1 MTETEAE
8 VEGEDVEEQRMPLI
22 DHLIELRKRLFYS
35 LVALLI
41 TFMICFYFANPI
53 FDFLVAP
60 LAELW
65 EGEEERRLIY
75 TALHEKFFTNIKV
88 AFFAALFCSFPLIA
102 GQVWFF
108 VAPGLYK
115 NEKGTFLPFLVVT
128 PLLFLLGAS
137 MVYYVVMPVAWQ
149 FFASFQQFGVE
160 GTLPIELVPK
170 VGEYL
175 SLVMRLIFAFGISF
189 ELPVLITLMAKA
201 GLATSDGLKGKRRYA
216 IVLAFV
222 AAAVLTPPD
231 PLSQIGLAVPI
242 IVLYE
247 ISIICARMVETL
259 TTFGRAI
266 VTLISVFGAGY
277 ACDRMVRARSV
288 LRESL
293 LAIVAV
299 AVLNQFGVQTASLG
313 SAKKKTRRKRFSV
326 APQIG

>member
-1 MTETEAE
+1 VAEAE

-35 LVALLI
+35 LIALVI
-41 TFMICFYFANPI
+41 TFLICFYFANPI

-60 LAELW
+60 LADLW
-65 EGEEERRLIY
+65 QGEDDRRLIY

-88 AFFAALFCSFPLIA
+88 AFFSALFLSFPLIA
-102 GQVWFF
+102 GQIWLF
-108 VAPGLYK
+108 VAPGLYRT
-115 NEKGTFLPFLVVT
+115 EKGAFFPFLVAT

-137 MVYYVVMPVAWQ
+137 MVYYIVMPVAWQ
-149 FFASFQQFGVE
+149 FFASFQQFGAE
-160 GTLPIELVPK
+160 GALPIELVPK

-216 IVLAFV
+216 VVLAFV

-231 PLSQIGLAVPI
+231 PLSQIGLAIPI

-247 ISIICARMVETL
+247 ISIICARVVEKK
-259 TTFGRAI
+259 R
-266 VTLISVFGAGY
+266 
-277 ACDRMVRARSV
+277 DK
-288 LRESL
+288 ES
-293 LAIVAV
+293 AEDPV
-299 AVLNQFGVQTASLG
+299 
-313 SAKKKTRRKRFSV
+313 
-326 APQIG
+326 